1 MILKKE
7 TEEKAL
13 NITTMTSI
21 TQPEVSYPC
30 KYCYRE
36 FKYKTQYSEHISA
49 CEFLKTRAKER
60 NTILELEDDDIPN
73 ERMMYEL
80 VKNLAFRCQNLEKE
94 VKDLKQAARRE
105 KRKID
110 VVQYLN
116 SHQVPPTTF
125 KKWQKSLEINQT
137 HLEATIEGNIINGVC
152 RIIQDA
158 LISAPS
164 ITALPIAAFS
174 HKHNI
179 FYIYEETWTMMSEDA
194 LNRLF
199 DTLSNRM
206 LKTYNKWE
214 ATQPDDDAGDDAQN
228 KKNYCKSKVLGL
240 SICDETKYR
249 KFTNWLFNHLKKNIK
264 GITEY
269 EFD

>member
-1 MILKKE
+1 ML
-7 TEEKAL
+7 
-13 NITTMTSI
+13 
-21 TQPEVSYPC
+21 
-30 KYCYRE
+30 
-36 FKYKTQYSEHISA
+36 
-49 CEFLKTRAKER
+49 
-60 NTILELEDDDIPN
+60 
-73 ERMMYEL
+73 YEL

-94 VKDLKQAARRE
+94 VKDLKQSARRE

-116 SHQVPPTTF
+116 SHQVPQTTY
-125 KKWQKSLEINQT
+125 KKWQKSLEINQK
-137 HLEATIEGNIINGVC
+137 HLDATIEGNIINGVC

-158 LISAPS
+158 LILVTS

-179 FYIYEETWTMMSEDA
+179 FYIYEDTWTMMSEDA
-194 LNRLF
+194 VNRLF

-214 ATQPDDDAGDDAQN
+214 ATQPDDDAGED

>member
-1 MILKKE
+1 ME
-7 TEEKAL
+7 
-13 NITTMTSI
+13 
-21 TQPEVSYPC
+21 QPEVSYPC
-30 KYCYRE
+30 KHCYRE
-36 FKYKTQYSEHISA
+36 FKYKSQYSEHISA
-49 CEFLKTRAKER
+49 CEFLKTRAKDR
-60 NTILELEDDDIPN
+60 NTNLELEDDDIPN
-73 ERMMYEL
+73 ERMLYEL
-80 VKNLAFRCQNLEKE
+80 MKNLAFRCQNLEKE
-94 VKDLKQAARRE
+94 VKDLRQAARRE

-110 VVQYLN
+110 VIQYLN
-116 SHQVPPTTF
+116 AHQVPQTTY
-125 KKWQKSLEINQT
+125 KKWRTSLEIKQS
-137 HLEATIEGNIINGVC
+137 HLEATTEGNIIMGIC

-158 LISAPS
+158 LITATS

-174 HKHNI
+174 HKHNT
-179 FYIYEETWTMMSEDA
+179 FYIYEENANWTIMNEDA
-194 LNRLF
+194 VNRLF

-214 ATQPDDDAGDDAQN
+214 DTQPDLILETEESQN
-228 KKNYCKSKVLGL
+228 KKNYYKSKMLGL

>member
-60 NTILELEDDDIPN
+60 NANLELEDDDIPN
-73 ERMMYEL
+73 ERMLYEL

-94 VKDLKQAARRE
+94 VKDLKQSARRE

-116 SHQVPPTTF
+116 AHQVPQTTY
-125 KKWQKSLEINQT
+125 KKWQKSLEINQS
-137 HLEATIEGNIINGVC
+137 HLESTIEGNIINGVC

-158 LISAPS
+158 LISAHS

-174 HKHNI
+174 HKHNT
-179 FYIYEETWTMMSEDA
+179 FYIFEETWTMMSEDA

-214 ATQPDDDAGDDAQN
+214 ATQPDDDVGED